1 MMLGVAPPS
10 TACSWR
16 ELPLHPASVNK
27 ALMLAGSYWSSAGTS
42 LILSRTV
49 VFPAASNWT
58 FCAGQAPHTA
68 MMEMTRAARM
78 IKLILYGFANN
89 FSALERGI
97 HPWNF
102 RIVGENGE
110 PLLRNGSC
118 IVFLAVL
125 NDLQWEKVI
134 SHHPGHVEMPGGG
147 NQV

>member
-27 ALMLAGSYWSSAGTS
+27 ALILAARSWSSAGTS

-49 VFPAASNWT
+49 VFPAASKWT
-58 FCAGQAPHTA
+58 FCAGPAPHTA

-78 IKLILYGFANN
+78 IKLLLYGFANT

-97 HPWNF
+97 HPWTF
-102 RIVGENGE
+102 RIVGENLS
-110 PLLRNGSC
+110 PLLRNAHY
-118 IVFLAVL
+118 LAF
-125 NDLQWEKVI
+125 
-134 SHHPGHVEMPGGG
+134 
-147 NQV
+147 